1 MADQFESTS
10 EQGLGGS
17 LMDSIKGVAV
27 GGLLFLVSF
36 IILWMNEGR
45 VDLSEVAKKSVEVK
59 ADAVDGSKNGQF
71 VSVTGAMRGEGKIG
85 DPELLKE
92 GDYLHLTRKVEM
104 WGWIEKSET
113 KTKKK
118 LGGGKKKT
126 TTVTYSKGWTD
137 SPDPP
142 GEMEHPEGHENP
154 PMPLSGERWAVE
166 KAFVGVYPLNP
177 AQASLP
183 SGEEL
188 TLTPELLKNVGGEE
202 ADKAAE
208 GAAPAG
214 DKAEGAA
221 EEGAKDEAKPA
232 AEEAPADTK
241 AVDKKAGK
249 KKRQGRKVVVKKG
262 GSSGPSKAEV
272 QNAERRAAAIARRK
286 PASYTLVEGG
296 KYLFRGT
303 GAYDAPLVGDVRVSY
318 TALKPGST
326 VTMFALL
333 DGGELKPYI
342 SKKDGDAKIYRAL
355 NGTRDEALK
364 TLKEEFKAVGW
375 MLRIVGFLC
384 MWIGLMMFFGPINA
398 LLDIIPFL
406 GSAGR
411 FLIGIVM
418 LPIAIVLS
426 VVTILLS
433 IIAHSPILLV
443 LVLAAIVGGGFFLY
457 KRKKKA

>member
-17 LMDSIKGVAV
+17 LMESIKGVAV
-27 GGLLFLVSF
+27 GGILFLASF
-36 IILWMNEGR
+36 IILWVNEGR

-71 VSVTGAMRGEGKIG
+71 VSVTGAIRGEGKIG

-92 GDYLHLTRKVEM
+92 GDYLHLTRKAEM

-137 SPDPP
+137 APEPP
-142 GEMEHPEGHENP
+142 NEMEYPEGHENP
-154 PMPLSGERWAVE
+154 PMPLGGQRFAVE
-166 KAFVGVYPLNP
+166 KAFIGVYPFNP
-177 AQASLP
+177 AAASLP
-183 SGEEL
+183 SGDEL
-188 TLTPELLKNVGGEE
+188 LLTPEMLKQAPGE
-202 ADKAAE
+202 AGDTATDA
-208 GAAPAG
+208 AAPAG
-214 DKAEGAA
+214 DKAEGA
-221 EEGAKDEAKPA
+221 EEGAKDEAKEGA
-232 AEEAPADTK
+232 AEEPKDDKAAAPK
-241 AVDKKAGK
+241 GGK
-249 KKRQGRKVVVKKG
+249 KKRHGRKVVKKV
-262 GSSGPSKAEV
+262 GSPGPSKAEV

-303 GAYDAPLVGDVRVSY
+303 GTYEAPMVGDVRVSY
-318 TALKPGST
+318 TALKPGGT
-326 VTMFALL
+326 ATMFALL

-342 SKKDGDAKIYRAL
+342 SKKDGDTKVYRIV

-364 TLKEEFKAVGW
+364 SLKEEHKSVGW

-426 VVTILLS
+426 TVTILLS
-433 IIAHSPILLV
+433 IIAHSPILLI
-443 LVLAAIVGGGFFLY
+443 LVLAAIVGGGVFFY
-457 KRKKKA
+457 KKKKKS

>member
-17 LMDSIKGVAV
+17 LMESIKGVAV

-142 GEMEHPEGHENP
+142 NEMEHPEGHENP

-177 AQASLP
+177 ATASLP

-188 TLTPELLKNVGGEE
+188 TLTPELLKNLGAG
-202 ADKAAE
+202 DAAE
-208 GAAPAG
+208 PATDSAAPAAPEG

-232 AEEAPADTK
+232 EEAPPA
-241 AVDKKAGK
+241 DKKAGK
-249 KKRQGRKVVVKKG
+249 GKKRQGRKVVVKKG

-272 QNAERRAAAIARRK
+272 QNAERRAAMIARRK

-296 KYLFRGT
+296 KYLFRGA

-443 LVLAAIVGGGFFLY
+443 LVLAAIVGGGFFMY